1 MAGQKMTKS
10 QFVAAVAEQC
20 GVTKKQAN
28 AMLEAMHNIVTKQ
41 LGKQGPGEFTLPGL
55 VKLTVREKP
64 AVPEH
69 EGINPFT
76 KQPTI
81 IKAKPAS
88 RVVKARAIKALNESV

>member
-10 QFVAAVAEQC
+10 QFVAELAEQS

-28 AMLEAMHNIVTKQ
+28 AMLEAMHNIIAKQ
-41 LGKQGPGEFTLPGL
+41 LKQGPGEFTLPGL
-55 VKLTVREKP
+55 VKLTIKQKP

>member
-1 MAGQKMTKS
+1 MAGQKLTKS
-10 QFVAAVAEQC
+10 QFVAAIAEQS
-20 GVTKKQAN
+20 GVTKKQAT
-28 AMLEAMHNIVTKQ
+28 AMLEAMNSIIVKQ
-41 LGKQGPGEFTLPGL
+41 LGKQGPGEVTLPGL
-55 VKLTVREKP
+55 LKLTVKEKP

-88 RVVKARAIKALNESV
+88 KAVKARAVKALNDSI

>member
-10 QFVAAVAEQC
+10 QFVAAIAEQT

-28 AMLEAMHNIVTKQ
+28 AMLEAIHHIVTKQ
-41 LGKQGPGEFTLPGL
+41 LGKQGPGEVTIPGL
-55 VKLTVREKP
+55 IKLTVKEKA

-76 KQPTI
+76 KQPTV

>member
-10 QFVAAVAEQC
+10 QFVAAVAEKC
-20 GVTKKQAN
+20 GVSKKQAVEMLDAVN
-28 AMLEAMHNIVTKQ
+28 AIVVKQ
-41 LGKQGPGEFTLPGL
+41 LGKQGPGEVTIPGL
-55 VKLTVREKP
+55 LKLTVKEKP

-76 KQPTI
+76 KEPTI

-88 RVVKARAIKALNESV
+88 RAVKARAIKALNDAV

>member
-10 QFVAAVAEQC
+10 QFVAAIAEQS
-20 GVTKKQAN
+20 GVSKKQAA
-28 AMLEAMHNIVTKQ
+28 AMLEAMNSIIVNQ
-41 LGKQGPGEFTLPGL
+41 LGKQGPGEITIPGL
-55 VKLTVREKP
+55 LKLSVKEKP

-88 RVVKARAIKALNESV
+88 RAVKARSVKALNDAV